1 MGKICFFGKFVF
13 CDISDS
19 SWVLPLNNSV
29 RIMYMYK
36 QIAFFSCS
44 IELWLRIQLGK
55 ETAVCPYDGILPRH
69 KRKWSTDTCY
79 DVDKP
84 RKCYAK
90 WEKADMKGHTMYDS
104 IYMKCPEWVNPWR
117 QNANW
122 WLPGTVRRENGDN
135 CLMDAGFSS
144 AVIKM
149 FWNWIEVVVVQR
161 PGTVH
166 FEMS

>member
-1 MGKICFFGKFVF
+1 MATESTKFQKRLKLHLGEA
-13 CDISDS
+13 S
-19 SWVLPLNNSV
+19 SS
-29 RIMYMYK
+29 
-36 QIAFFSCS
+36 FFSAVSVELKTAPSTCGDS

-161 PGTVH
+161 PGIVH